1 MQPTYFTIASM
12 TTILHT
18 NQPMLQPPGK
28 GLPLY
33 ELLVA
38 RLLVWWRYSRTSRQ
52 EAAATF
58 KFEKEEI
65 LRLSRELDQTAAARP
80 VLIKRL
86 RGLEDSSR
94 FWSVYMTVDHLRIVN
109 TEVATI
115 IQDLVLGVSPQH
127 IATTKGVKPS
137 SSANAATLNDFA
149 DACTRFEEIANKAQ
163 ELKTPM
169 TWKHP
174 WFGELDAQQWHFFAG
189 FHMQLH
195 RRQILA
201 IRDNL

>member
-12 TTILHT
+12 TTIPHT
-18 NQPMLQPPGK
+18 NQPILQPPGK

-38 RLLVWWRYSRTSRQ
+38 RLLVWWRYNRTSRQ
-52 EAAATF
+52 EAAAAF
-58 KFEKEEI
+58 HFEKEEI

-80 VLIKRL
+80 ILIKRL
-86 RGLEDSSR
+86 RRLEDSSR

-109 TEVATI
+109 NGVASI
-115 IQDLVLGVSPQH
+115 IHDLVLGVRPQH
-127 IATTKGVKPS
+127 IVTTKGVKPS
-137 SSANAATLNDFA
+137 SSADVATLNEFQ
-149 DACTRFEEIANKAQ
+149 DACNRFEEIANQAKDLRTQ
-163 ELKTPM
+163 L

-189 FHMQLH
+189 FHMHLH

-201 IRDNL
+201 IRENL

>member
-1 MQPTYFTIASM
+1 M
-12 TTILHT
+12 TTIPHT
-18 NQPMLQPPGK
+18 SQPILQPPGK
-28 GLPLY
+28 GLPFY

-38 RLLVWWRYSRTSRQ
+38 RLLVWWRYNRTSRQ
-52 EAAATF
+52 EADAAF

-80 VLIKRL
+80 ILIKRL

-115 IQDLVLGVSPQH
+115 IQDLVLGARPQH
-127 IATTKGVKPS
+127 VATTKAVKPS
-137 SSANAATLNDFA
+137 GSADVSTLNDFER
-149 DACTRFEEIANKAQ
+149 ACNRFEEIANKAQ
-163 ELKTPM
+163 DLRTHM

-189 FHMQLH
+189 FHMHLH

-201 IRDNL
+201 IRENL